1 MYDPTDERGVPTS
14 RGVPRVVQVAA
25 IVGILAIFAMGAYT
39 IYMSTY
45 GHVWPSVQSLRIP
58 LNGSYKP

>member
-14 RGVPRVVQVAA
+14 RGVPRAVIIAVV
-25 IVGILAIFAMGAYT
+25 IGILAIFAVGFDT
-39 IYMSTY
+39 IFMSWY
-45 GHVWPSVQSLRIP
+45 GHTFPSTQSLRIP

>member
-14 RGVPRVVQVAA
+14 RGIPKAVQIAA
-25 IVGILAIFAMGAYT
+25 MIGILAIFGVGFYT
-39 IYMSTY
+39 IWMSGY
-45 GHVWPSVQSLRIP
+45 GHVFPYQQALRIP

>member
-14 RGVPRVVQVAA
+14 RGIPRVVIIAA
-25 IVGILAIFAMGAYT
+25 TIGILAIFAVGAYT
-39 IYMSTY
+39 IVMSGY
-45 GHVWPSVQSLRIP
+45 GHMWPWQQALRIP

>member
-14 RGVPRVVQVAA
+14 RGIPRAVIIAAA
-25 IVGILAIFAMGAYT
+25 IGILAIFAVGAYT
-39 IYMSTY
+39 IAMSGY
-45 GHVWPSVQSLRIP
+45 GHVWPWQQSLRIP